1 MSGPVRAPETPRS
14 LGPVERVRLA
24 GEILRAYARTRWSLW
39 RGDLPSTLSALRG
52 DPPPAPPTT
61 ADRRAIV
68 EGVLLGDAVRR
79 TLRLLPA
86 ESRCL
91 MRSLV
96 LTSLLARRG
105 VGSSLVIGVR
115 GGDAF
120 GAHAWVELSDRPL
133 LPPGGEAYER
143 LVDL

>member
-1 MSGPVRAPETPRS
+1 VSGPVRAPTTPRS
-14 LGPVERVRLA
+14 LGPAERVRLA
-24 GEILRAYARTRWSLW
+24 GEILRTYGRARWRLW
-39 RGDLPSTLSALRG
+39 RGDLPSTLRALRG
-52 DPPPAPPTT
+52 DPPPAQAEVPERG
-61 ADRRAIV
+61 AVV
-68 EGVLLGDAVRR
+68 EGVLLGDAVAR
-79 TLRLLPA
+79 TLRLVPA

-120 GAHAWVELSDRPL
+120 GAHAWVEVAERPL
-133 LPPGGEAYER
+133 LPPGGETYER
-143 LVDL
+143 LVEL

>member
-1 MSGPVRAPETPRS
+1 VRAPETERS

-24 GEILRAYARTRWSLW
+24 GEILRAYAHARWRLW

-52 DPPPAPPTT
+52 DPLPDPPTIT
-61 ADRRAIV
+61 ERRAVV

-105 VGSSLVIGVR
+105 VASSLVIGVR

-120 GAHAWVELSDRPL
+120 GAHAWVELGDRPL
-133 LPPGGEAYER
+133 LPPGGETYER
-143 LVDL
+143 LVEL